1 MIQLSSSTETTAQTL
16 FQSFI
21 VGRSRLLSSW
31 TSAPWWPVHQR
42 RATMSRVWPPCP
54 SSAFLPF
61 VILGGWR
68 LGCPSLTFVPSFML
82 SAFCP
87 PLLSW
92 EYFRLLC
99 YSWRIKTAC
108 PFSLA
113 SKSFFLFKEVRTWYA
128 ESCFPGSKW
137 RLPWPA
143 IWKTGQW
150 RGAPPLD
157 LWPLQPQLGYL
168 ANWASSPSQPLSP
181 EFCNSKQN
189 LTPQSCLA
197 CIMVDHYPIW
207 GTERQ
212 NKSGNK
218 VTLPLCPNF
227 QEWQMVDLKIAMFL
241 E

>member
-16 FQSFI
+16 FQSLI
-21 VGRSRLLSSW
+21 VGRSRILSTW

-68 LGCPSLTFVPSFML
+68 LGCPSLAFVPSFML

-99 YSWRIKTAC
+99 YSWWIKTTC

-113 SKSFFLFKEVRTWYA
+113 SKSFFFFKEEHVICRKLFSGHQQVAAAMTRNMKDGAVKKRTA
-128 ESCFPGSKW
+128 LGSLATSTPTW
-137 RLPWPA
+137 LFGQLSLP
-143 IWKTGQW
+143 
-150 RGAPPLD
+150 
-157 LWPLQPQLGYL
+157 
-168 ANWASSPSQPLSP
+168 SLST
-181 EFCNSKQN
+181 FISRV
-189 LTPQSCLA
+189 L
-197 CIMVDHYPIW
+197 
-207 GTERQ
+207 
-212 NKSGNK
+212 
-218 VTLPLCPNF
+218 
-227 QEWQMVDLKIAMFL
+227 
-241 E
+241 